1 MRRRFRKPL
10 HLRKPAE
17 FARIYALRCVARQRF
32 LTVFA
37 GPNEFGHPRLGLSVS
52 KKHGSAVHRNRL
64 KRLLREAFRLQQH
77 QLPSGVDLVLIPE
90 HARNATLAD
99 FQESLMAAVRKL
111 ARRQEVRHNTPGTL
125 HAAVPSPET
134 RS

>member
-17 FARIYALRCVARQRF
+17 FARIYALRCIARQRF

-37 GPNEFGHPRLGLSVS
+37 GPNGCGHARLGLSVS
-52 KKHGSAVHRNRL
+52 KKHGSAVVRNRL
-64 KRLLREAFRLQQH
+64 KRLMREAFRLQQH
-77 QLPSGVDLVLIPE
+77 QLPTGVDLVLIPE
-90 HARNATLAD
+90 QARNATLAD

-111 ARRQEVRHNTPGTL
+111 ARRLEAERHQPDIL
-125 HAAVPSPET
+125 QSAVPSPER